1 MSAMQKQS
9 AADDK
14 LRAALELYME
24 KQLSRL
30 PKDGEWEPYT
40 FSPAFERK
48 MDRLIRIQRLPFS
61 AMINTV
67 GKRVAVVF
75 VAVCLAL
82 TTTVFGVK
90 ALREPV
96 VRFFIEV
103 YEEFSRIIFQ
113 KDDSDV
119 SAMERIEQYFTPQY
133 LPDGFAPVSEERYD
147 NMALYQYC
155 DSDDRDISFMQTL
168 PDANMIMDTEGI
180 TTENVTV
187 NGADAVYYRNKGY
200 DNLIWSDGTYI
211 FSLSIPSAL
220 GKSELLR
227 IAESVK

>member
-1 MSAMQKQS
+1 MSAMQKRS

-24 KQLSRL
+24 KQLSKL

-133 LPDGFAPVSEERYD
+133 LPDGFAPVSEVQYD
-147 NMALYQYC
+147 IIAKYKYC
-155 DSDDRDISFMQTL
+155 DSDGRGISFEQTL
-168 PDANMIMDTEGI
+168 NNVKINVDTEGV
-180 TTENVTV
+180 TAENVTV
-187 NGADAVYYRNKGY
+187 NGKDAVYYRNKGY

-211 FSLSIPSAL
+211 FSLSLPSAL